1 MATRDNKITTNTET
15 KSRQKR
21 TRNKRH
27 IKEEDKRIGDENG
40 HRGRKKKVPEIIMTK
55 PVIES
60 TNPFF
65 IAVCAPETYKP
76 KAASNRRVA
85 SARIVDDVEKNNR
98 TNVFLRQRTRNS
110 LNNNNNNNNNNN
122 INRFIHHPLLQQSR
136 DSDVSATATE
146 SQQHA
151 VIELSNEI
159 LFPSLGKPTTTTTT
173 PTTTTTTTPAKLNFK
188 EMVMKN
194 STVAAA
200 ASESPVVVLKD
211 SKSMSSTTST
221 LCPPPPPSSHK
232 SLSSGNIF
240 LAAFQGNQT
249 NDDDDHDYN
258 DCDTVSE
265 KPFVSSS
272 SLIDSCDR
280 KYDRLYS

>member
-1 MATRDNKITTNTET
+1 MGTRDNKITTNTET

-27 IKEEDKRIGDENG
+27 IKEEDKRIEDENG
-40 HRGRKKKVPEIIMTK
+40 HRGRKKKVPELIITK

-60 TNPFF
+60 TNQFF

-76 KAASNRRVA
+76 KVVVSNRRVA
-85 SARIVDDVEKNNR
+85 GARIVDDVEKNNR

-110 LNNNNNNNNNNN
+110 INNN
-122 INRFIHHPLLQQSR
+122 INRFIHNPILQQSR

-146 SQQHA
+146 SQHT

-173 PTTTTTTTPAKLNFK
+173 TTTTTPTTPTAKLNFK

-194 STVAAA
+194 STAAAAAA
-200 ASESPVVVLKD
+200 ASESPVVISKD
-211 SKSMSSTTST
+211 SSSKSILSITSSCKP
-221 LCPPPPPSSHK
+221 LPSSHK
-232 SLSSGNIF
+232 SISTGNIF
-240 LAAFQGNQT
+240 LAAFQNNH
-249 NDDDDHDYN
+249 NDDDDYDDY
-258 DCDTVSE
+258 CDTVSE
-265 KPFVSSS
+265 TPFVSSS

>member
-85 SARIVDDVEKNNR
+85 GARIVDDVEKNNR

-110 LNNNNNNNNNNN
+110 LNNNNNNN

-159 LFPSLGKPTTTTTT
+159 LFPSLGKPTTTT
-173 PTTTTTTTPAKLNFK
+173 PTTTPAKLNFK

-194 STVAAA
+194 STAAAAAVA

-211 SKSMSSTTST
+211 SKSISSTTT
-221 LCPPPPPSSHK
+221 LCPPPPPPPPSSHK

-240 LAAFQGNQT
+240 LAAFQVNQT
-249 NDDDDHDYN
+249 NDDDDHGYN

-265 KPFVSSS
+265 KPFISSS

>member
-21 TRNKRH
+21 TRNRRH
-27 IKEEDKRIGDENG
+27 NKEESIVDENG
-40 HRGRKKKVPEIIMTK
+40 HRGRKKRVPEIITK

-76 KAASNRRVA
+76 KVASNRRVGNTGA
-85 SARIVDDVEKNNR
+85 GAGARNVDDIEKNNR

-110 LNNNNNNNNNNN
+110 VNNNNNNNNN
-122 INRFIHHPLLQQSR
+122 INRFIHHPLLQHSR
-136 DSDVSATATE
+136 DSDVSATATD
-146 SQQHA
+146 SQPA
-151 VIELSNEI
+151 AIELSNEI

-173 PTTTTTTTPAKLNFK
+173 TTVKLNFK
-188 EMVMKN
+188 EMVMKK
-194 STVAAA
+194 STAAAVAVAAAAAA
-200 ASESPVVVLKD
+200 ASESPVVTSKD
-211 SKSMSSTTST
+211 SSKNMSSTTS
-221 LCPPPPPSSHK
+221 CPPPPSSHK
-232 SLSSGNIF
+232 SISSGNIF
-240 LAAFQGNQT
+240 LAAFQEKH
-249 NDDDDHDYN
+249 NDDNDYDDY
-258 DCDTVSE
+258 CDTVSE

-272 SLIDSCDR
+272 ALIDSCDH

>member
-85 SARIVDDVEKNNR
+85 GVRIVDDVEKNNR

-110 LNNNNNNNNNNN
+110 LNNNNNNN

-159 LFPSLGKPTTTTTT
+159 LFPSLGKPTTTT
-173 PTTTTTTTPAKLNFK
+173 PTTTTAKLNFK

-194 STVAAA
+194 STAAVAAAA

-211 SKSMSSTTST
+211 SKSISSTTT
-221 LCPPPPPSSHK
+221 LCPPPPSSHK

-240 LAAFQGNQT
+240 LAAFQVNQT
-249 NDDDDHDYN
+249 NDDDDHGYN

-265 KPFVSSS
+265 KPFISSS

>member
-1 MATRDNKITTNTET
+1 MGTRDNKITTNTET

-27 IKEEDKRIGDENG
+27 IKEEDKRIEDENG
-40 HRGRKKKVPEIIMTK
+40 HRGRKKKVPELIITK

-60 TNPFF
+60 TNQFF

-76 KAASNRRVA
+76 KVVVSNRRVA
-85 SARIVDDVEKNNR
+85 GARIVDDVEKNNR

-110 LNNNNNNNNNNN
+110 INNN
-122 INRFIHHPLLQQSR
+122 INRFIHNPILQQSR

-146 SQQHA
+146 SQHT

-159 LFPSLGKPTTTTTT
+159 LFPSLGKPTPTPTPTTTTT
-173 PTTTTTTTPAKLNFK
+173 PTTPTTPTAKLNFK

-194 STVAAA
+194 STAAAAA
-200 ASESPVVVLKD
+200 ASESPVVISKD
-211 SKSMSSTTST
+211 SSSKSLSSFTSSCRP
-221 LCPPPPPSSHK
+221 LPSSHK
-232 SLSSGNIF
+232 SISSGNIF
-240 LAAFQGNQT
+240 LAAFQNNH
-249 NDDDDHDYN
+249 NDDDEYDDY
-258 DCDTVSE
+258 CDTVSE

>member
-1 MATRDNKITTNTET
+1 MGTRDNKITTNTET

-27 IKEEDKRIGDENG
+27 IKEEDKRIEDENG
-40 HRGRKKKVPEIIMTK
+40 HRGRKKKVPELIITK

-60 TNPFF
+60 TNQFF

-76 KAASNRRVA
+76 KVVVSNRRVA
-85 SARIVDDVEKNNR
+85 GARIVDDVEKNNR

-110 LNNNNNNNNNNN
+110 INNN
-122 INRFIHHPLLQQSR
+122 INRFIHNPILQQSR

-146 SQQHA
+146 SQHT

-173 PTTTTTTTPAKLNFK
+173 TPTTPTAKLNFK

-194 STVAAA
+194 STAAAAAA
-200 ASESPVVVLKD
+200 ASESPVVISKD
-211 SKSMSSTTST
+211 SSSKSILSITSSCKP
-221 LCPPPPPSSHK
+221 LPSSHK
-232 SLSSGNIF
+232 SISTGNIF
-240 LAAFQGNQT
+240 LAAFQNNH
-249 NDDDDHDYN
+249 NDDDDYDDY
-258 DCDTVSE
+258 CDTVSE
-265 KPFVSSS
+265 TPFVSSS

>member
-85 SARIVDDVEKNNR
+85 GVRIVDDVEKNNR

-110 LNNNNNNNNNNN
+110 LNNNNNNN

-136 DSDVSATATE
+136 DSDVLATATE

-151 VIELSNEI
+151 VIELLSNEI
-159 LFPSLGKPTTTTTT
+159 LFPSLGKPTTTTPTT
-173 PTTTTTTTPAKLNFK
+173 PTTTPAKLNFK

-194 STVAAA
+194 STVAVAAAAAAA

-211 SKSMSSTTST
+211 SKSISSTTT
-221 LCPPPPPSSHK
+221 LCPPPPSSHK

-240 LAAFQGNQT
+240 LAAFQVNQT
-249 NDDDDHDYN
+249 NDDDDHGYN

-265 KPFVSSS
+265 KPFISSS

>member
-1 MATRDNKITTNTET
+1 MGTRDNKITTNTET

-27 IKEEDKRIGDENG
+27 IKEEDKRIEDENG
-40 HRGRKKKVPEIIMTK
+40 HRGRKKKVPELIITK

-60 TNPFF
+60 TNQFF

-76 KAASNRRVA
+76 KVVVSNRRVA
-85 SARIVDDVEKNNR
+85 GARIVDDVEKNNR

-110 LNNNNNNNNNNN
+110 INNN
-122 INRFIHHPLLQQSR
+122 INRFIHNPILQQSR

-146 SQQHA
+146 SQHT

-173 PTTTTTTTPAKLNFK
+173 TTTKLNFK

-200 ASESPVVVLKD
+200 TAATASESPVVISKD
-211 SKSMSSTTST
+211 SSSKSLSSFTSSCRP
-221 LCPPPPPSSHK
+221 LPSSHK
-232 SLSSGNIF
+232 SISSGNIF
-240 LAAFQGNQT
+240 LAAFQNNH
-249 NDDDDHDYN
+249 NDDDEYDDY
-258 DCDTVSE
+258 CDTVSE

>member
-40 HRGRKKKVPEIIMTK
+40 HRGRKKKVPELITTK

-76 KAASNRRVA
+76 KVASNRRGA
-85 SARIVDDVEKNNR
+85 GARIVDDVEKNNR

-110 LNNNNNNNNNNN
+110 VNNNNSNN

-136 DSDVSATATE
+136 DSDVSSTATATATATATD
-146 SQQHA
+146 SQHA

-159 LFPSLGKPTTTTTT
+159 LFPSLGKPTT
-173 PTTTTTTTPAKLNFK
+173 PTTTTTKLNFK

-200 ASESPVVVLKD
+200 SESPVVISND
-211 SKSMSSTTST
+211 SNSNSSSSSSSKNMSSTTSY
-221 LCPPPPPSSHK
+221 PPPPSSHK
-232 SLSSGNIF
+232 TISSGNIF
-240 LAAFQGNQT
+240 LAAFQNNQ
-249 NDDDDHDYN
+249 NDDDDYDDY
-258 DCDTVSE
+258 CDTVSE
-265 KPFVSSS
+265 KQVVAS

>member
-21 TRNKRH
+21 TRNRRH
-27 IKEEDKRIGDENG
+27 NKEESIVDENG
-40 HRGRKKKVPEIIMTK
+40 HRGRKKRVPEIITK

-76 KAASNRRVA
+76 KVASNRRVGSGGA
-85 SARIVDDVEKNNR
+85 GSRNVDDIEKNNR

-110 LNNNNNNNNNNN
+110 VNNNNNNNNNNN
-122 INRFIHHPLLQQSR
+122 INRFIHHPLLQHSR
-136 DSDVSATATE
+136 DSDVSATATD
-146 SQQHA
+146 SQPA
-151 VIELSNEI
+151 AIELSNEI

-173 PTTTTTTTPAKLNFK
+173 TTTVKLNFK

-194 STVAAA
+194 STAAATATAAA
-200 ASESPVVVLKD
+200 ASESPVVTSKD
-211 SKSMSSTTST
+211 SSKNMSSTTSY
-221 LCPPPPPSSHK
+221 PPPPPSSHK
-232 SLSSGNIF
+232 SISSGNLF
-240 LAAFQGNQT
+240 LAAFQEKH
-249 NDDDDHDYN
+249 NDDNDYDDY
-258 DCDTVSE
+258 CDTVSE

-272 SLIDSCDR
+272 ALIDSCDR

>member
-27 IKEEDKRIGDENG
+27 MKEEDKRIGDENG

-85 SARIVDDVEKNNR
+85 GARIVDDVEKNNR

-173 PTTTTTTTPAKLNFK
+173 TPAKLNFK

-194 STVAAA
+194 STVAVAGVEAA
-200 ASESPVVVLKD
+200 ASESPVVISKD
-211 SKSMSSTTST
+211 SSSKSLSSFTSSCRP
-221 LCPPPPPSSHK
+221 LPSSHK
-232 SLSSGNIF
+232 SISSGNIF
-240 LAAFQGNQT
+240 LAAFQNNH
-249 NDDDDHDYN
+249 NDDDEYDDY
-258 DCDTVSE
+258 CDTVSE

>member
-110 LNNNNNNNNNNN
+110 LNNNNNNNNN

-159 LFPSLGKPTTTTTT
+159 LFPSLGKPTTTTTMT
-173 PTTTTTTTPAKLNFK
+173 PTPAKLNFK

-200 ASESPVVVLKD
+200 AAAAASESPVVVLKD
-211 SKSMSSTTST
+211 SNSMSSTTST

-249 NDDDDHDYN
+249 NDDDDHGYN
-258 DCDTVSE
+258 NCDTVSE